1 MSNEIPV
8 LDRKGL
14 RDFGLV
20 TGALFA
26 GIFGLF
32 LPWHF
37 GWAWPVWPWALF
49 AALGITA
56 LVAPM
61 ALNPVY
67 KIWMRFGLAIGAV
80 MSRIILA
87 VVFFAVVTPLG
98 LLMRATGK
106 DPMNRRFDR
115 KLSSYREAI
124 GSNKSNSFDKPF

>member
-1 MSNEIPV
+1 MFTEIPV

-14 RDFGLV
+14 RDFGLL

-37 GWAWPVWPWALF
+37 GWSWPVWPWALF
-49 AALGITA
+49 GALGITA

-67 KIWMRFGLAIGAV
+67 KIWMRFGLVIGSV
-80 MSRIILA
+80 MSRIILGI
-87 VVFFAVVTPLG
+87 VFFLVVTPLG

-106 DPMNRRFDR
+106 DPMNRSFDR
-115 KLSSYREAI
+115 NCSSYREFI
-124 GSNKSNSFDKPF
+124 GENKSNSFDKPF